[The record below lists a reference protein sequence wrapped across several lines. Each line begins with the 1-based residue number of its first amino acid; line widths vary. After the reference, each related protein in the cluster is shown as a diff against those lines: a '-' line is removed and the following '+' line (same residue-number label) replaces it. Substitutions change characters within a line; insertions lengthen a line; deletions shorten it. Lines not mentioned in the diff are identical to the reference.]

1 MTQFLNVNDSR
12 RYTLEQHIRT
22 ANGQPDYVF
31 ISYSATVFMK
41 MDTFCAEFYYMSL
54 SCIKSGFAQVSF
66 KDHAPVCGT
75 MYSAW
80 VMLRLADSK
89 EQCQDQK
96 NN

>member
-1 MTQFLNVNDSR
+1 
-12 RYTLEQHIRT
+12 
-22 ANGQPDYVF
+22 
-31 ISYSATVFMK
+31 

-80 VMLRLADSK
+80 VMLRLGDWK
-89 EQCQDQK
+89 EQCQRQK
-96 NN
+96 TIDLRLQMNDKAPKTLKHANVNQQIAIYRYNVLLRCIS